1 MKYTMLI
8 IFILSM
14 HIYAQETNSI
24 KLKMDTYETN
34 TKLKWNYN
42 PFKNYD
48 TDRYFS
54 SWADPNAYN
63 SSFLLGKIFNIKEMY
78 KNPNFKFDNIDFF
91 YQPTL
96 ATEVTPISFKYMEK
110 HRFKIG
116 VGFLTHF
123 FLSKY
128 KNGTSQYYGQSL
140 MYGSCIIEKLKS
152 LETAVLSRCNFLC
165 IISILGL
172 LFMGEAI
179 LLLLDLKNRILLIY
193 LVYFQGLILECQ
205 YGERLV
211 L

>member
-1 MKYTMLI
+1 MNNVQVIRRCFMKYTMLI

-91 YQPTL
+91 
-96 ATEVTPISFKYMEK
+96 
-110 HRFKIG
+110 
-116 VGFLTHF
+116 
-123 FLSKY
+123 LSAY
-128 KNGTSQYYGQSL
+128 
-140 MYGSCIIEKLKS
+140 SCNRSNTYII
-152 LETAVLSRCNFLC
+152 
-165 IISILGL
+165 
-172 LFMGEAI
+172 
-179 LLLLDLKNRILLIY
+179 
-193 LVYFQGLILECQ
+193 
-205 YGERLV
+205 
-211 L
+211 